1 MKKFRFK
8 YSATVWVLL
17 AVVVILST
25 AGMVWNI
32 FNLKE
37 YLWAGAFKV
46 TVYALIVLIT
56 AFLSLFALS
65 VMAYGY
71 YVIKKDCLYTQFGFV
86 GSKVKISEI
95 TEITHFK
102 KSNKLVAYF
111 KDEKYSVI
119 VIEEQN
125 YDEFIKTLREINK
138 EIKYSVK
145 IDGEDTAI

>member
-8 YSATVWVLL
+8 YSTSVWVLL
-17 AVVVILST
+17 MLVVVLST

-37 YLWAGAFKV
+37 YVWAGAFKI
-46 TVYALIVLIT
+46 TVYALIVAIT
-56 AFLSLFALS
+56 AFLSVFAISIMVHGL
-65 VMAYGY
+65 

-111 KDEKYSVI
+111 KDEKYTVI
-119 VIEEQN
+119 VIDEQN
-125 YDEFIKTLREINK
+125 YDEFVKYLREINK

-145 IDGEDTAI
+145 IDGEDTGI